1 MGTKRLF
8 AVAVAAV
15 VVAVVP
21 VAASADPA
29 DPPSC
34 EHGQW
39 QAHLVAK
46 DSAKHLA
53 KYNACLADIPP
64 SSKP

>member
-1 MGTKRLF
+1 MGTRRLF
-8 AVAVAAV
+8 AVAFAAV
-15 VVAVVP
+15 AVAVVP

-29 DPPSC
+29 SPPSC

-39 QAHLVAK
+39 RAHFVAK
-46 DSAKHLA
+46 DSDKHLA
-53 KYNACLADIPP
+53 KYNACLADSPP

>member
-1 MGTKRLF
+1 MGTKRLC

-39 QAHLVAK
+39 RAHLVAN

-53 KYNACLADIPP
+53 KYNACLAGIPP